1 MDLYEDILLNDFTDC
16 SLTRNQCYDPL
27 KADNR
32 YPVLPRSSVLD
43 DRLLVDARITGREL
57 KNLFRG
63 KWYISAGLNPTFDV
77 FDCQVHEFDD
87 LKDTGGELYDK
98 NDKVIADAT
107 FSYRIQVDDKRLSP
121 RLGLKSSY

>member
-1 MDLYEDILLNDFTDC
+1 
-16 SLTRNQCYDPL
+16 
-27 KADNR
+27 
-32 YPVLPRSSVLD
+32 
-43 DRLLVDARITGREL
+43 
-57 KNLFRG
+57 
-63 KWYISAGLNPTFDV
+63 
-77 FDCQVHEFDD
+77 VHEFDD